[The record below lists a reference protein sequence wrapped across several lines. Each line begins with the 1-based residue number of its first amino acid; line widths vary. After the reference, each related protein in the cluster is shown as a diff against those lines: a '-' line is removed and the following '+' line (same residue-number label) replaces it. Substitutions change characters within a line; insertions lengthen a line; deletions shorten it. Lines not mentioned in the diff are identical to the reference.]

1 MRSKRRYNAMS
12 DAGKSLA
19 TRAKRYFQKNY
30 PDVKVG
36 IDTREGWITV
46 DGKKAVNM
54 SSASRRPMDLE
65 DVTDLMK
72 QAYLDHPM
80 HESTVKITRHQL
92 RRIIKEAG
100 GFRDYSEDEIEYTSR
115 AGTVGETQ
123 PEYQDLPQSDD
134 DYYEQRIQDER
145 EELYLE
151 DLSTLKGIVEKYGAV
166 DMQRIMG
173 DAKKERYLRRYD
185 FDDIRD
191 MLTRLQRD
199 DEIDYDEES
208 RQWVAV

>member
-1 MRSKRRYNAMS
+1 MMKPRRYNSMS

-80 HESTVKITRHQL
+80 HESTVKITRRQL
-92 RRIIKEAG
+92 RRIIRESA
-100 GFRDYSEDEIEYTSR
+100 DMY
-115 AGTVGETQ
+115 
-123 PEYQDLPQSDD
+123 
-134 DYYEQRIQDER
+134 DYYEERIQDER

-151 DLSTLKGIVEKYGAV
+151 DLSILKGIVEKYGAV
-166 DMQRIMG
+166 DMQRLMG
-173 DAKKERYLRRYD
+173 DVKKERYLRQYD

>member
-1 MRSKRRYNAMS
+1 M
-12 DAGKSLA
+12 
-19 TRAKRYFQKNY
+19 
-30 PDVKVG
+30 
-36 IDTREGWITV
+36 
-46 DGKKAVNM
+46 
-54 SSASRRPMDLE
+54 
-65 DVTDLMK
+65 
-72 QAYLDHPM
+72 
-80 HESTVKITRHQL
+80 KITRRQL

-100 GFRDYSEDEIEYTSR
+100 GFRDYSE
-115 AGTVGETQ
+115 
-123 PEYQDLPQSDD
+123 D

-166 DMQRIMG
+166 DMQRLMG
-173 DAKKERYLRRYD
+173 DVKKEKYLRRYD

>member
-1 MRSKRRYNAMS
+1 MKPKRRYNSMS
-12 DAGKSLA
+12 DAGRSLA
-19 TRAKRYFQKNY
+19 ARAKRRFHKDY
-30 PDVKVG
+30 PDVRVG
-36 IDTREGWITV
+36 INAMEGWIEV
-46 DGKKAVNM
+46 EGKKAVNM

-65 DVTDLMK
+65 DVVDLMK
-72 QAYLDHPM
+72 QAYLGHPM
-80 HESTVKITRHQL
+80 QESTAKITRRQI
-92 RRIIKEAG
+92 RKIIRERVG
-100 GFRDYSEDEIEYTSR
+100 GADAYD
-115 AGTVGETQ
+115 
-123 PEYQDLPQSDD
+123 DD

-151 DLSTLKGIVEKYGAV
+151 DLSILKGIVEKYGAV

-173 DAKKERYLRRYD
+173 DVKKERYLRRYD

-199 DEIDYDEES
+199 DEIDYDEDS

>member
-1 MRSKRRYNAMS
+1 MRPKRRYNAMS

-92 RRIIKEAG
+92 RRIIREASG
-100 GFRDYSEDEIEYTSR
+100 EIDAPESFVDYYEERRQEEIEYL
-115 AGTVGETQ
+115 
-123 PEYQDLPQSDD
+123 YQ
-134 DYYEQRIQDER
+134 
-145 EELYLE
+145 E